1 VVVSV
6 INCSILLIGMN
17 INSPLATEFT
27 LAKDSLIPKY
37 GDPTISIEKAQQLVV
52 DAAREYFDNSV
63 SGNMYSGNMKLAA
76 EW

>member
-1 VVVSV
+1 M
-6 INCSILLIGMN
+6 L
-17 INSPLATEFT
+17 PR
-27 LAKDSLIPKY
+27 Y
-37 GDPTISIEKAQQLVV
+37 GEAMISINKAQQLVV